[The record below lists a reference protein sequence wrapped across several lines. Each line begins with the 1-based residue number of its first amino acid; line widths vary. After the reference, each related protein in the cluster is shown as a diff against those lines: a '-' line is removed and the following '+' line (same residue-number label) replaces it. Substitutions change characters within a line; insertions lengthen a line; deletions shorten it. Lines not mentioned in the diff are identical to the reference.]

1 MKDNRYKLLSKDIPM
16 NEPIIDQEELSLVIQ
31 ELESLEMVE
40 VLDQVEAAGMG
51 CLSCS

>member
-1 MKDNRYKLLSKDIPM
+1 M